1 MGQMDQL
8 ASFSGDVIRGSRLE
22 LRVVVV
28 TGIWPPDVGG
38 PAVHGPELADH
49 LVAAGH
55 EVVAVT
61 TADRAPAPRGYEVRW
76 VPRRIPPGLRHL
88 RAVAMIAA
96 SARDADLVYAAG
108 MVGRSGLAALIAR
121 RPIVVRL
128 AADPAYE
135 RAVRRGL
142 THAPVE
148 RFQRERGA
156 QIALLRA
163 VRDLAL
169 HRATRIVVP
178 SRFLANVATGWGIER
193 ARIAVLPNPVDP
205 PVLDDREELR
215 RRHGLDGP
223 TLAFTGRF
231 APQKSLGVA
240 LDALTRVEGVS
251 LVLAGDGPER
261 PAVEA
266 MAKRTGLGSR
276 VRFLGPQPRQ
286 AVFELLHAADAA
298 LLTSTWENF
307 PFAVVEA
314 LAVGTPVL
322 ATNVGGV
329 PEIVEEGRNGL
340 LVPPN
345 DPEAMAAAITRF
357 FGDQRLRERLRAG
370 AAESASRNTPD
381 VIFGQ
386 LAAILEAAA
395 S

>member
-1 MGQMDQL
+1 
-8 ASFSGDVIRGSRLE
+8 
-22 LRVVVV
+22 VVVV

-61 TADRAPAPRGYEVRW
+61 TADRAPAPRGFEVRW
-76 VPRRIPPGLRHL
+76 VPRHIPPGLRHL
-88 RAVAMIAA
+88 RAVAVIAA

-108 MVGRSGLAALIAR
+108 MVGRSGLAALVAR

-128 AADPAYE
+128 AGDPAYE

-169 HRATRIVVP
+169 RRATRIVVP
-178 SRFLANVATGWGIER
+178 SRFLANVATGWGIR
-193 ARIAVLPNPVDP
+193 PARIAVLPNPVDP

-215 RRHGLDGP
+215 RRHGFDGP

-240 LDALTRVEGVS
+240 LDALSRVEGVS

-266 MAKRTGLGSR
+266 TARRTGLGSR

-286 AVFELLHAADAA
+286 VVFELLRAADAA

-357 FGDQRLRERLRAG
+357 FGDEGLRERLRAG

-381 VIFGQ
+381 VVFGQ

-395 S
+395 R

>member
-1 MGQMDQL
+1 
-8 ASFSGDVIRGSRLE
+8 
-22 LRVVVV
+22 VVVV

-38 PAVHGPELADH
+38 PAVHGPELADY

-55 EVVAVT
+55 EVVVVT
-61 TADRAPAPRGYEVRW
+61 TADRAPAKRGYEVRW
-76 VPRRIPPGLRHL
+76 VPRRIPPGLRHG
-88 RAVAMIAA
+88 RAVAMVAA
-96 SARDADLVYAAG
+96 AARDADLVYAAG
-108 MVGRSGLAALIAR
+108 MVGRSGLSALVAR

-142 THAPVE
+142 THVPVE
-148 RFQRERGA
+148 RFQREQGA

-169 HRATRIVVP
+169 RRAARIVVP
-178 SRFLANVATGWGIER
+178 SRFLADVAVGWGIER
-193 ARIAVLPNPVDP
+193 ARIAVLPNPVEP
-205 PVLDDREELR
+205 PVLDDREEVR
-215 RRHGLDGP
+215 RRHGLDAP

-231 APQKSLGVA
+231 AAQKSLGVA
-240 LDALTRVEGVS
+240 LDALARVEGVS

-266 MAKRTGLGSR
+266 MAERMGLASR

-286 AVFELLHAADAA
+286 AVFELLRAADAA
-298 LLTSTWENF
+298 LLTSSWENF

-314 LAVGTPVL
+314 MAVGTPVL

-329 PEIVEEGRNGL
+329 PEIVEDGRNGL

-345 DPEAMAAAITRF
+345 DPEAMAAAISRF
-357 FGDQRLRERLRAG
+357 FGDAGLRERLRAG
-370 AAESASRNTPD
+370 AAESASKNTPD

-395 S
+395 A

>member
-1 MGQMDQL
+1 V
-8 ASFSGDVIRGSRLE
+8 SFSGDVVWGSGLE

-49 LVAAGH
+49 LVASGH

-76 VPRRIPPGLRHL
+76 VPRRIPPGVRHL
-88 RAVAMIAA
+88 RAVAMITA

-108 MVGRSGLAALIAR
+108 MVGRSGLAALLAR

-142 THAPVE
+142 TRAPVE

-169 HRATRIVVP
+169 RRATRIVVP
-178 SRFLANVATGWGIER
+178 SRFLADVAAGWGIER
-193 ARIAVLPNPVDP
+193 AHIAVLPNPVDP
-205 PVLDDREELR
+205 PVLDDRGELR
-215 RRHGLDGP
+215 RMHGLDGP

-231 APQKSLGVA
+231 APQKALGVA
-240 LDALTRVEGVS
+240 LDALSRVEGIS

-266 MAKRTGLGSR
+266 AARRMGLGSR
-276 VRFLGPQPRQ
+276 VRFLGPQPRPT
-286 AVFELLHAADAA
+286 VFELLRAADAA

-329 PEIVEEGRNGL
+329 PEIIEEGHNGL
-340 LVPPN
+340 LVPPD
-345 DPEAMAAAITRF
+345 DPEAMAAAISRF
-357 FGDQRLRERLRAG
+357 FGDAELRERLGAG
-370 AAESASRNTPD
+370 AVASAARNTPD

-386 LAAILEAAA
+386 FETIFEAAA
-395 S
+395 KRG